1 MHISRA
7 DIAAIRG
14 ELGEIKAMLA
24 ALAAGQQQPP
34 PPRIE
39 PPEPLAGGTLPAR
52 FTRVIE
58 AVAEEWGVTGEAI
71 RSRAAGGTVST
82 ARHVAMT
89 LAATLLDMPPGQI
102 ARLMAREEADVVRA
116 IAAIRA
122 RAGTDEAFGAR
133 LQMLAARLGR
143 RA

>member
-1 MHISRA
+1 MPGLVATRLS
-7 DIAAIRG
+7 
-14 ELGEIKAMLA
+14 AMEAQLDRMEAVLVRLA
-24 ALAAGQQQPP
+24 GKPQPP
-34 PPRIE
+34 PAFS

-52 FTRVIE
+52 LTRVIE